1 MTTAKQWVDELFS
14 LELKN
19 VPRKPNGAI
28 NVIVYDKTNVPPPG
42 ARTVGDRVKSAFTTR
57 ESLTFWWKVGSFID
71 QTTTF
76 ADYAAGAATWDEAFN
91 AVLQAVDRETR
102 KTGKPATIASLQFW
116 GHGSPGSAFMG
127 SEDTLDKAMVAP
139 GGEEHQLAAQ
149 VAQRMHPQHGHVWFR
164 CCSAFQGQRGQ
175 DFAKAAAATFGVPVV
190 GHTFIIHALQSGTQ
204 VLRPGG
210 KPDWELDEGIKKRG
224 RNKGKDLISGPLRV
238 RTVSMFRLYPPMD
251 EGRVVVPPLILG
263 PLMRGIAKIED
274 DDD

>member
-19 VPRKPNGAI
+19 VPRKLNGAI

-127 SEDTLDKAMVAP
+127 SEDTLDKATVAP

-204 VLRPGG
+204 V
-210 KPDWELDEGIKKRG
+210 
-224 RNKGKDLISGPLRV
+224 
-238 RTVSMFRLYPPMD
+238 
-251 EGRVVVPPLILG
+251 
-263 PLMRGIAKIED
+263 
-274 DDD
+274 